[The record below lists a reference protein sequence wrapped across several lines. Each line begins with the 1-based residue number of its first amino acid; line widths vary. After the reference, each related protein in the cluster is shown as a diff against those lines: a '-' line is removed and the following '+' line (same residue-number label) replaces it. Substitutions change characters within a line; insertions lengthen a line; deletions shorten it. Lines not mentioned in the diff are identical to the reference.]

1 MSASD
6 VVITGVGVVS
16 PLGVGREAF
25 WTALDQGQS
34 GVTDYPQLAA
44 ADLPFRHAGIIKGFD
59 AKLYVQPRKT
69 IKVMSSEIQ
78 AGYSASMLAMQ
89 DAGLEKG
96 SVAPDR
102 LGVVLGSEML
112 YGEVG
117 EMIDVYRHCC
127 PGGENGSGGD
137 GTKFR
142 FDQWGTHVFKDLYP
156 LWMLK
161 YLPNMAACHVS
172 IAHDARGPNNS
183 IVEGGVSSLLAIM
196 EAATYI
202 RRGHADVMI
211 AGGSGS
217 YLTFSCLPFHGWD
230 HLSKWSG
237 DPAKASRPFDARRSG
252 VVPGEGA
259 AALILE
265 RREHAQARGAT
276 ILATIRG
283 YASRLEPVR
292 RGRPLEGTAIRN
304 SIAAALSN
312 ANMKASDVGHVNAHG
327 QGSLEHDRVEAQA
340 IHDTL
345 GNAPVTAP
353 KSFFG
358 DLNAGTGAVELAAS
372 VLGLAKKRIP
382 RTLNYEEPDPAC
394 PINVIHGASLA
405 LENPLAIKLSQ
416 STTGQ
421 ATAVVLEAA

>member
-25 WTALDQGQS
+25 WTALDTGQS
-34 GVTDYPQLAA
+34 GVSEFPNLAA
-44 ADLPFRHAGIIKGFD
+44 ADLPFRHAGMIKGFD

-69 IKVMSSEIQ
+69 IKLMCSEIQ
-78 AGYSASMLAMQ
+78 AGFSASMLAMQ

-112 YGEVG
+112 YGEVD

-137 GTKFR
+137 GTRFR

-156 LWMLK
+156 LWLLK

-196 EAATYI
+196 EAATVI

-217 YLTFSCLPFHGWD
+217 YMTFSCLPFRGWN
-230 HLSKWSG
+230 HLSKWAG
-237 DPAKASRPFDARRSG
+237 DAAKASRPFDSRRAG

-276 ILATIRG
+276 ILSTIRG
-283 YASRLEPVR
+283 YASRLEPLQ
-292 RGRPLEGTAIRN
+292 RGQPRTGMAIRN

-312 ANMKASDVGHVNAHG
+312 AQVKPSDVGHVNAHG
-327 QGSLEHDRVEAQA
+327 QGSIEHDRMEAQA
-340 IHDTL
+340 IRDTL
-345 GNAPVTAP
+345 GNTPVTAP
-353 KSFFG
+353 KSYFG
-358 DLNAGTGAVELAAS
+358 DLNAGSGAVEIAAS
-372 VLGLAKKRIP
+372 VLGLAKRRIP

-394 PINVIHGASLA
+394 PINVIHGESLA
-405 LENPLAIKLSQ
+405 IENPLAIKLSQ

-421 ATAVVLEAA
+421 AAVIVLDAA